1 MRQAP
6 RSIEEWLYY
15 KLLDSQGFHR
25 FVRRI
30 YRKVN
35 GIKDVPEMDM
45 KRTASSLLYR
55 PTRPEKFKAFR
66 VLFWDEFRSTFG
78 LRRKSD
84 DYLKR

>member
-35 GIKDVPEMDM
+35 GIKDIPEMDM
-45 KRTASSLLYR
+45 KRTANSLLYR
-55 PTRPEKFKAFR
+55 PTQVEKFKAFR

-78 LRRKSD
+78 LRRKRD
-84 DYLKR
+84 DYLNH